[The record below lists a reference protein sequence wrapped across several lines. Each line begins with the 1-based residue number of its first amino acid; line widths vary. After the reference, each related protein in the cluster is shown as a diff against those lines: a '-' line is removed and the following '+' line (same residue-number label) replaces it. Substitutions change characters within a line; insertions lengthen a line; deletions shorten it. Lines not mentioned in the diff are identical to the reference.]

1 MHEEQ
6 LASLHA
12 ICMLLLSRS
21 KEASSVVKA
30 TITWALIRNRSSDIE
45 STVKSRMATLDLDVS
60 DVDSEYSD
68 RFLEDLSYSQSSSDE
83 GSKSALVAQLQ
94 DSLVKNEPTSSSPA
108 ITTKKTKQTTKGK
121 ATTDLVYL
129 GRTVRTPMKL
139 TKSSTMDSSTESV
152 GSTSKQSKQFST
164 STDVRDACYS
174 EWLSRKRSSISLDQD
189 VKQKALEE
197 KERKISLKKVGTMRS
212 YHRNGVWVDVDHN
225 TLWLHSLKCLVT
237 KRVVV
242 SGIGAMTLDN
252 DRLQLH

>member
-1 MHEEQ
+1 
-6 LASLHA
+6 
-12 ICMLLLSRS
+12 
-21 KEASSVVKA
+21 
-30 TITWALIRNRSSDIE
+30 
-45 STVKSRMATLDLDVS
+45 MATLDLDVS

-94 DSLVKNEPTSSSPA
+94 DSLLKNEPTSSSPA

-121 ATTDLVYL
+121 ATTDL
-129 GRTVRTPMKL
+129 GRTVRSPMKL

-164 STDVRDACYS
+164 SADVRDACYS

-197 KERKISLKKVGTMRS
+197 EERKISLKKVGTMRS

-225 TLWLHSLKCLVT
+225 YPLAPLLKMSSHKKGGGV
-237 KRVVV
+237 KDWGND
-242 SGIGAMTLDN
+242 SG
-252 DRLQLH
+252 